1 LILSLNYSYNPKY
14 ISIKLKIKKTLIEIL
29 LLFIKGFLFVK
40 KLINWFFI
48 YFFKKP
54 LLFIFNLLLYKQLV
68 KTYHLYRNTKKKVSK
83 DNSHLKRIIFKKGM
97 LHIIIAMIIVS
108 ILLYQNISVS
118 PVKASASKLHNTVM
132 AELVVSEFAQL
143 PQEEELIEET
153 RSNNNFNTSAS
164 KINQELGIM
173 TSDININTNSQKE
186 ELEDL
191 NLEISQE
198 TAISLQREAEKF
210 GSDLGI
216 DQIVDENEPIANI
229 KSKRTETI
237 NYKVKPGD
245 VIGTIANKFGVS
257 VNTILW
263 ENNLSSRGVI
273 HPGDTLQ
280 ILPVSGISHNVSS
293 GENISYIANKYDVS
307 TSDILEANNI
317 SSVNTLKI
325 GQKLLIP
332 GASKTNT
339 TRVASTSN
347 TSSVS
352 SESSGIDVIK
362 DLIKPKPATP
372 SSDKMLWPTVGH
384 RITQY
389 YSWRHTGLDIAN
401 KTGTPLYASEAGTV
415 EYSGWSR
422 GYGYNVLVNHGGGK
436 KTRYAHASKLYVSK
450 GDTVEKGE
458 SLAAMGSTGWSTG
471 PHIHFEVI
479 INNVK
484 LNPLNYIR

>member
-1 LILSLNYSYNPKY
+1 ML
-14 ISIKLKIKKTLIEIL
+14 
-29 LLFIKGFLFVK
+29 
-40 KLINWFFI
+40 
-48 YFFKKP
+48 
-54 LLFIFNLLLYKQLV
+54 FNLFFYKQLI
-68 KTYHLYRNTKKKVSK
+68 KIYHLYRNAKRKVRN
-83 DNSHLKRIIFKKGM
+83 DNSHIKRIVLKKGM
-97 LHIIIAMIIVS
+97 LHIIIASIIIS
-108 ILLYQNISVS
+108 ILLYQNFSII
-118 PVKASASKLHNTVM
+118 PAKASASNLSNTIM

-143 PQEEELIEET
+143 PQEEELIEES
-153 RSNNNFNTSAS
+153 RSDTNFNTSAS
-164 KINQELGIM
+164 KINQELGLM
-173 TSDININTNSQKE
+173 TPDININTNSEKE

-191 NLEISQE
+191 NLEMSPE
-198 TAISLQREAEKF
+198 TAMNLQKEADKF

-216 DQIVDENEPIANI
+216 DQIVDESESKLTKDNERSEAI
-229 KSKRTETI
+229 S
-237 NYKVKPGD
+237 YKVEPGD
-245 VIGTIANKFGVS
+245 TVSSIANKFGIS

-263 ENNLSSRGVI
+263 ENNLSSSGVI

-280 ILPVSGISHNVSS
+280 ILPVSGVSHKVSS

-307 TSDILEANNI
+307 TNDILTANNI
-317 SSVNTLKI
+317 SNVNTLKI
-325 GQKLLIP
+325 GQKLIIP
-332 GASKTNT
+332 GASKVST
-339 TRVASTSN
+339 TRVASTPSP
-347 TSSVS
+347 SSAS
-352 SESSGIDVIK
+352 SGSSGIDVIK

-401 KTGTPLYASEAGTV
+401 KTGTPLYASEGGTV
-415 EYSGWSR
+415 EYSGWST

-436 KTRYAHASKLYVSK
+436 KTRYAHASKLYVKK

-479 INNVK
+479 INGVK